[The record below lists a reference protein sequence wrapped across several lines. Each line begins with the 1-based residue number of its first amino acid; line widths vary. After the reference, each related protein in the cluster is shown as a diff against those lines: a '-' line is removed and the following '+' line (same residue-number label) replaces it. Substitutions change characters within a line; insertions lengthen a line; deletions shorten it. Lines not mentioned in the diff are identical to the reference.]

1 MSEFDMILDRI
12 CKNRLAERERF
23 YNSIDEKLFEILVD
37 FKCYMY
43 SKGKFENLTSEDF
56 NEYKS
61 VNNIKLDFYIN
72 MKIYEEWF
80 GYKFNYDD
88 KKQKWTTIK
97 KGDKVLNFLKE

>member
-1 MSEFDMILDRI
+1 MSEFDIILNRI

-23 YNSIDEKLFEILVD
+23 YNSIDGKLFEILVD

-43 SKGKFENLTSEDF
+43 SKGKFGNLTSEDF
-56 NEYKS
+56 KEYIK
-61 VNNIKLDFYIN
+61 VNNIKLDLYIN

-80 GYKFNYDD
+80 GYEFDFDNKNN
-88 KKQKWTTIK
+88 KWITKK